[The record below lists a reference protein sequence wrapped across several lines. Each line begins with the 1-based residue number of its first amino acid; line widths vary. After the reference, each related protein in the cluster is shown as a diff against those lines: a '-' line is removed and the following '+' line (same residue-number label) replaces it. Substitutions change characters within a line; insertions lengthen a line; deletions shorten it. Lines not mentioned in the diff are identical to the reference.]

1 MELKAN
7 KPIKVALD
15 AMGGDFAPENELLG
29 AISVFDDAKQSKNL
43 EIVILGDEGKI
54 NNFLKDKNLSK
65 VKYTIVPTT
74 QVITMH
80 DDPTESLKTK
90 KDSSLYRGAEMA
102 ANGEVDAF
110 VSAGNTGAMLATS
123 TVLMRRIKGVSR
135 PSIATFMPSDNET
148 PTLLIDAGANVDCK
162 PRFLYE
168 FAVMGSVYTKQILG
182 LKAPRIGL
190 LSIGEEEK
198 KGNDQVREAHQMIK
212 EDKSLNFIGNVEG
225 KDVMSGSCDVVVCDG
240 FTGNVILKLAESFP
254 KLVKSR
260 FKQYADSSVKNK
272 VLAASAMPALKS
284 VFSSFNYENYGG
296 VPIIGVNG
304 VSIVGH
310 GKSSPVAI
318 KNMILKAVE
327 TVEKQINAK
336 IEIALSEIA
345 TK

>member
-198 KGNDQVREAHQMIK
+198 KGNEQVREAHQMIK
-212 EDKSLNFIGNVEG
+212 EDKNLNFIGNVEG

>member
-1 MELKAN
+1 MELKIN
-7 KPIKVALD
+7 KPIRVALD

-29 AISVFDDAKQSKNL
+29 AISVFDDPRYTKNL

-54 NNFLKDKNLSK
+54 RDFLKDKDLTK
-65 VKYTIVPTT
+65 VKYTIVPTR
-74 QVITMH
+74 QIITMH

-102 ANGEVDAF
+102 ANKEVDAF

-168 FAVMGSVYTKQILG
+168 FAVMGNVYTKQILG
-182 LKAPRIGL
+182 LEAPRIGL
-190 LSIGEEEK
+190 LSIGEEDK
-198 KGNDQVREAHQMIK
+198 KGNEQVREAHQLIK

-225 KDVMSGSCDVVVCDG
+225 KDVMSGACDVVVCDG

-260 FKQYADSSVKNK
+260 FKQYAESNVKNK
-272 VLAASAMPALKS
+272 ILAGAAMPALKS
-284 VFSSFNYENYGG
+284 VFASFNYENYGG

-310 GKSSPVAI
+310 GKSSPIAI
-318 KNMILKAVE
+318 KNMIFKAVE

>member
-1 MELKAN
+1 MELKIN
-7 KPIKVALD
+7 KPIRVALD

-29 AISVFDDAKQSKNL
+29 AISVFDDPRYAQNL

-54 NNFLKDKNLSK
+54 NNFLKDKDLSK
-65 VKYTIVPTT
+65 VKCSIVPTR

-102 ANGEVDAF
+102 ANKEVDAF
-110 VSAGNTGAMLATS
+110 VSAGNTGAMLAVS

-182 LKAPRIGL
+182 LEAPRIGL
-190 LSIGEEEK
+190 LSIGEEDK
-198 KGNDQVREAHQMIK
+198 KGNEQVREAHQMIK
-212 EDKSLNFIGNVEG
+212 ADKNLNFIGNVEG

-272 VLAASAMPALKS
+272 LLAGAAMPALKS
-284 VFSSFNYENYGG
+284 VFASFNYENYGG

-310 GKSSPVAI
+310 GKSSPIAI
-318 KNMILKAVE
+318 KNMIFKAVE

-336 IEIALSEIA
+336 IEIALSEIT

>member
-102 ANGEVDAF
+102 ANGEADAF

-198 KGNDQVREAHQMIK
+198 KGNEQVREAHQMIK
-212 EDKSLNFIGNVEG
+212 EDKNLNFIGNVEG

>member
-29 AISVFDDAKQSKNL
+29 AISVFDDPRCSKNL
-43 EIVILGDEGKI
+43 EIVILGDEAKI
-54 NNFLKDKNLSK
+54 KNFLKDKELSK
-65 VKYTIVPTT
+65 VKFSIVPTT

-102 ANGEVDAF
+102 ANKEVDAF

-162 PRFLYE
+162 PRFLFE

-190 LSIGEEEK
+190 LSIGEEDK
-198 KGNDQVREAHQMIK
+198 KGNEQVREAHRMIK
-212 EDKSLNFIGNVEG
+212 EDKNLNFIGNVEG
-225 KDVMSGSCDVVVCDG
+225 KDVMSGACDVVVCDG

-284 VFSSFNYENYGG
+284 VFASFNYENYGG

-310 GKSSPVAI
+310 GKSSPIAI

-336 IEIALSEIA
+336 IEIALSEI
-345 TK
+345 TT